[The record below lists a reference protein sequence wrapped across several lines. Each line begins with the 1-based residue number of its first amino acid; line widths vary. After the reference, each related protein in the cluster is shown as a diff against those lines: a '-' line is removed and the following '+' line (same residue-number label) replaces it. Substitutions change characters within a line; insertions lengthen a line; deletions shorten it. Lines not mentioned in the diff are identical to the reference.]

1 MPHPA
6 RPASHAMTPGLTAR
20 LLPAAFAAGLL
31 ALGFTAPAYAQAQPP
46 GTDGSP
52 APAGGIVRV
61 SGEGQSMVAPDL
73 ATVSVGV
80 TTQAPTAAQA
90 MADNSARQARVI
102 EAARGLGIAA
112 EDLQTQALNL
122 SPVQDYSR
130 ENQPPVVRGYQ
141 AQNIVSVR
149 MHDIAKLGGLLDAL
163 VGAGATDVQGVV
175 FSREDDG
182 AARDAARTEAVL
194 DARRR
199 AEVMARAAGRQLG
212 PLLSLSEG
220 GDQGG
225 PVPVMMMARD
235 AKAGATPVEAG
246 QMSLA
251 ARVDAVWAL
260 APTTGPEGAP
270 AATPSAPAPVPAA
283 APAPAAPSAAPGTP
297 AGGN

>member
-1 MPHPA
+1 
-6 RPASHAMTPGLTAR
+6 MTPGLTAR
-20 LLPAAFAAGLL
+20 LPAALAAGLL
-31 ALGFTAPAYAQAQPP
+31 ALGCAAAAQAQDQVQVHPMAP
-46 GTDGSP
+46 GADGMP
-52 APAGGIVRV
+52 APAAGIVRV
-61 SGEGQSMVAPDL
+61 WGEGQSMVAPDL

-112 EDLQTQALNL
+112 EDMQTQALNL

-149 MHDIAKLGGLLDAL
+149 VHDIAKLGGLLDAL
-163 VGAGATDVQGVV
+163 IGAGATDVQGVA
-175 FSREDDG
+175 FSREDDA
-182 AARDAARTEAVL
+182 AARDAARTEAVV

-212 PLLSLSEG
+212 PLLSLSEN

-235 AKAGATPVEAG
+235 AKAGSAPVEAG

-260 APTTGPEGAP
+260 APATGAEGAP
-270 AATPSAPAPVPAA
+270 AAPAAPATAATPVPG
-283 APAPAAPSAAPGTP
+283 APPAAPAAP
-297 AGGN
+297 AGQN